1 MIEIFIVIAVIAL
14 DQFAKFLTVRL
25 LKPIGTYPLIDGVFH
40 FTYVENRGAAFG
52 ILQNQRWVF
61 LVVTTLAMILLVIY
75 LYTLKSEEGTLLLR
89 VSIAFIIGG
98 GIGNLIDR
106 VFSGYVI
113 DTFHFKLINFP
124 VFNVADSF
132 VVIGTGLFIIYVLFG
147 NGNMGILDEK
157 KVCKN

>member
-1 MIEIFIVIAVIAL
+1 MIEILIIISVIAL
-14 DQFAKFLTVRL
+14 DQLTKFLTVKF
-25 LKPIGTYPLIDGVFH
+25 LKPIGTKPLIDGIFH

-61 LVVTTLAMILLVIY
+61 LFITTLAMVLLGYY
-75 LYTLKSEEGTLLLR
+75 LYTLKSEEGTFLLR
-89 VSIAFIIGG
+89 LSIAFIIGG

-106 VFSGYVI
+106 TFLGYVI
-113 DTFHFKLINFP
+113 DTFHFKLIDFP

-157 KVCKN
+157 KA